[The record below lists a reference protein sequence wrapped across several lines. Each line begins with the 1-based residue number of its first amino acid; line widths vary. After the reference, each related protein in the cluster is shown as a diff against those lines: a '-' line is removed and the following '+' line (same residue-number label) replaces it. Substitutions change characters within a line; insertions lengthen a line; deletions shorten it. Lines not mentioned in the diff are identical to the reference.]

1 MGVSV
6 VEGERGWRRLRD
18 ERGSL
23 TLEAS
28 ILFPALLAIML
39 VGTQAAMWFH
49 ARSVAI
55 GAAADGA
62 RAQSLERAVDGDG
75 QAAALEFVSQ
85 AGGEDV
91 LRGVGASSRRS
102 PTSVSVTV
110 TGSSMSLVPGWNPSV
125 EQSATVPLE
134 RVTP

>member
-1 MGVSV
+1 MQ
-6 VEGERGWRRLRD
+6 GERGWRRMRD

-39 VGTQAAMWFH
+39 VGVQAAMWFH

>member
-1 MGVSV
+1 MISV
-6 VEGERGWRRLRD
+6 QGEKGWRRWRD

-28 ILFPALLAIML
+28 ILFPALLALML
-39 VGTQAAMWFH
+39 VGTQAAMWFQ

-62 RAQSLERAVDGDG
+62 RAQSLEQAIDGDG

-91 LRGVGASSRRS
+91 LRGVEVSSSRS

-110 TGSSMSLVPGWNPSV
+110 TGSSMSLVPGWDPSV

>member
-6 VEGERGWRRLRD
+6 VEGERGWRRMRD

-39 VGTQAAMWFH
+39 VGVQAAMWFH

>member
-1 MGVSV
+1 MQ
-6 VEGERGWRRLRD
+6 GERGWRRMRD

-39 VGTQAAMWFH
+39 VGTQTAMWFH

>member
-1 MGVSV
+1 M